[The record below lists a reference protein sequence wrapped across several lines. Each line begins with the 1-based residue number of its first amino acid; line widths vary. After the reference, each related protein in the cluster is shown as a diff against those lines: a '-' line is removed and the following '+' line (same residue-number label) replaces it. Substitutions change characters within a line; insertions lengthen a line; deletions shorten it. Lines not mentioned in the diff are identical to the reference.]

1 MILID
6 RKTFNLQVSEKFIFL
21 LKKAEWFTTKNKNE
35 WLYLGFIIPANLT
48 RQPMWVI
55 IIGRA
60 RVETETLK

>member
-6 RKTFNLQVSEKFIFL
+6 PKTFNLQVCKKFIFL

-48 RQPMWVI
+48 R
-55 IIGRA
+55 
-60 RVETETLK
+60 